1 MSRSFNLTTTAT
13 KIAAI
18 AIFITPVLALSTAHA
33 DLKRLDGAGITAAL
47 DGKTIGGER
56 DGQVWVQTFDAAG
69 VTFYRAAN
77 EAPSEGRW
85 VVREDRFCSQW
96 PSAPAWVC
104 YDMLRDGDVVVFIS
118 ENDEEWTARIA
129 GDN

>member
-1 MSRSFNLTTTAT
+1 MRQVYVAC
-13 KIAAI
+13 
-18 AIFITPVLALSTAHA
+18 ALN
-33 DLKRLDGAGITAAL
+33 RTAA
-47 DGKTIGGER
+47 GN
-56 DGQVWVQTFDAAG
+56 AG
-69 VTFYRAAN
+69 VTYYRAAN

-129 GDN
+129 GGS